1 MSAARQEPAPQ
12 PQPVKAAPATRQAE
26 AVPRTP
32 PPHAPGHD
40 EHAEEPG
47 YGHGV

>member
-12 PQPVKAAPATRQAE
+12 PQPIKAAPATRQAE

-32 PPHAPGHD
+32 PHAPGHD
-40 EHAEEPG
+40 EHVEEPG